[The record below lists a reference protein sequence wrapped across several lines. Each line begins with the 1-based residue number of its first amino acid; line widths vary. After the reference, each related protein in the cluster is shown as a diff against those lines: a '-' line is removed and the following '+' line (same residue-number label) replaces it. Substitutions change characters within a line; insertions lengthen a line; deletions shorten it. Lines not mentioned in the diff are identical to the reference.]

1 MVVSVSMFQKC
12 RLVWELYG
20 DGGSKMQR
28 LKGGQMMLLSLNE
41 QGEVDREQM

>member
-1 MVVSVSMFQKC
+1 MVVSVSVSQKY

-20 DGGSKMQR
+20 DRGSKMKR

-41 QGEVDREQM
+41 QGGVDRGQM